1 MSAFNALNAAL
12 ATKLRTG
19 TALTALL
26 ACTGAVYYMEAPDN
40 AALDYVV
47 YSLQGGGDTND
58 TANRV
63 KDLVYYIRAYSDDS
77 AAKAGSIDAQIDALI
92 HGTTLTVT
100 GWANIWCAREED
112 IALIEDYPSGVHI
125 YNAGGMYRIML
136 DKN

>member
-1 MSAFNALNAAL
+1 MSAFNPLNAAL
-12 ATKLRTG
+12 AAKLRGG

-26 ACTGAVYYMEAPDN
+26 AGTTSVYYMEAPDN
-40 AALDYVV
+40 AALDYVIF
-47 YSLQGGGDTND
+47 SPQGGGDTND

-63 KDLVYYIRAYSDDS
+63 KNLVYYIRGYSNVS
-77 AAKAGSIDAQIDALI
+77 AAKAGSIDAQADALI
-92 HGTTLTVT
+92 HGAALIVT

-112 IALIEDYPSGVHI
+112 IALVEDYPNGVHL

>member
-12 ATKLRTG
+12 SAKLRGG

-26 ACTGAVYYMEAPDN
+26 AGTTSVYHMEAPDN

-47 YSLQGGGDTND
+47 FSAQGGGDTND

-63 KDLVYYIRAYSDDS
+63 KNLVYYIRGYSDDS
-77 AAKAGSIDAQIDALI
+77 AARAGSIDAKIDALI
-92 HGTTLTVT
+92 HNSTLTVS

-112 IALIEDYPSGVHI
+112 IETVEDYPNGVHI
-125 YNAGGMYRIML
+125 WGAGGMYRIML
-136 DKN
+136 DQN